1 MEENLRYIKYD
12 LENSHEAFKLFKI
25 TRDGPMSEKPEI
37 TAAILQKMALSDIK
51 NFDDIFARLEYKQ
64 MLKSVKA
71 GLDTLSDK
79 YLVDTVYALG
89 KLHGNQT

>member
-1 MEENLRYIKYD
+1 
-12 LENSHEAFKLFKI
+12 
-25 TRDGPMSEKPEI
+25 
-37 TAAILQKMALSDIK
+37 
-51 NFDDIFARLEYKQ
+51 